1 MKKLILVRHGE
12 TTMNLQKLY
21 YGFLDAD
28 LTEKGIE
35 QVKSA
40 REILKDMD
48 YDEIYSSDLKRA
60 YKTAEIINHKGLEIK
75 VSKEIRELNFGIFE
89 GYTYQ
94 ELKEKYPEE
103 LLISQKEWKT
113 YNFENGESP
122 SDLQKRVV
130 NFVESLEDNKTYLIG
145 AHWGV
150 ICTMLS
156 YYFANKTLDSYWKY
170 KIENGSVTIIEFKDN
185 YPLLCGL
192 NWKGV

>member
-40 REILKDMD
+40 REILKNMD

-94 ELKEKYPEE
+94 ELKEKYPKE

-122 SDLQKRVV
+122 SDLQK
-130 NFVESLEDNKTYLIG
+130 G
-145 AHWGV
+145 
-150 ICTMLS
+150 
-156 YYFANKTLDSYWKY
+156 
-170 KIENGSVTIIEFKDN
+170 
-185 YPLLCGL
+185 
-192 NWKGV
+192 